1 MKRLNI
7 PAAPSSGMLARPA
20 PTLSA
25 LPPKILGG
33 LTNCCARIGAPLT
46 TGVRFDAIISGTVS
60 TTATMA

>member
-33 LTNCCARIGAPLT
+33 LTNCCMRIGAPLT
-46 TGVRFDAIISGTVS
+46 TGVRFDAITSSTVS
-60 TTATMA
+60 TTAAMA

>member
-20 PTLSA
+20 PTFSA

-33 LTNCCARIGAPLT
+33 LTSCRARIGAPLT
-46 TGVRFDAIISGTVS
+46 TGVRFDAIVSGTVS
-60 TTATMA
+60 TSATIA

>member
-7 PAAPSSGMLARPA
+7 PAAPSSGMLTRPA

-33 LTNCCARIGAPLT
+33 LTSCCVRIGAPLT
-46 TGVRFDAIISGTVS
+46 TGVHFNALAIGTCA
-60 TTATMA
+60 TTAAMA